1 MKRIRRDNLFKR
13 TAAILGN
20 NEGASLVLVAI
31 IAIIVLTSV
40 VALRVATTTFMASAN
55 RQYNQDQAYELSAS
69 LGASIDVL
77 ISEGKIDLDDYKTSK
92 DGIYRQH
99 RFAKVAAPNDPTKD
113 TLVADIKV
121 ENGVKKV
128 VVTASV
134 GTAEYV
140 YTKEDLP

>member
-55 RQYNQDQAYELSAS
+55 RQYNQDQAYELAAS
-69 LGASIDVL
+69 LGASIDAL

-92 DGIYRQH
+92 DEIYLQH
-99 RFAKVAAPNDPTKD
+99 RFAKVAAPNDPTKH

-140 YTKEDLP
+140 YTKEYLP